1 MTTFKIANRLALDV
15 TKPVTVVTVPEA
27 LDGALDDVK
36 LQGDNRAVVDK
47 MLHGD
52 DASSS
57 ATVYRLVDGEP
68 VRCTVI
74 VLKPS
79 KSRNLPYLDVI
90 GLAKQMKADYF
101 TKESAIYL
109 ALHSEER
116 ADYVAAV
123 TALVKCVPEF
133 SRKTDKKQDNTSV
146 TRIIIADL
154 LSKSAMESLEAIARV
169 VPMVGKLVDTPTIDM
184 TCDDFAEVVYHT
196 AKSLNLGYEM
206 ISGTSLLVKGF
217 GGIYHVGKSGNTQP
231 RLIILKYRT
240 QNPRHHVAL
249 VGKGIV
255 YDTGGLCLKPRDH
268 MATMKSD
275 MGGAAAVFGAIQL
288 AAMTKLDVD
297 VTALLCVAE
306 NGIGPSALRPD
317 DIIEMYSGLTVEINN
332 TDAEGRLVLADGV
345 SYASRMHGVDVI
357 MDMATLTG
365 AQLICTGKLHS
376 GILTPDESFERKM
389 IEAGRR
395 CGELVYP
402 MIYAP
407 EILLDEFK
415 SDVAD
420 MKNSCKDRM
429 NAQSSCAGHFVEK
442 HLDKK
447 YKGLYA
453 HIDIAGPSWDGERS
467 TAYGSVLLDTIM
479 RMI

>member
-1 MTTFKIANRLALDV
+1 MAKFRIQNRLALNHS
-15 TKPVTVVTVPEA
+15 KPMTVITVPEA
-27 LDGALDDVK
+27 IDRALDDIR
-36 LQGDNRAVVDK
+36 LSGDNRLVADK
-47 MLHGD
+47 LLHDKDGGC
-52 DASSS
+52 
-57 ATVYRLVDGEP
+57 ATLYRMVDGEA

-74 VLKPS
+74 VLKPQ
-79 KSRNLPYLDVI
+79 KSRNLPNINVI
-90 GLAKQMKADYF
+90 GLGKQLKSEYF
-101 TKESAIYL
+101 GKDASIYL
-109 ALHSEER
+109 ALGSEEDD
-116 ADYVAAV
+116 DYVSVV
-123 TALVKCVPEF
+123 TAVVKASPDF
-133 SRKTDKKQDNTSV
+133 SRKTEKSEQASCINIV
-146 TRIIIADL
+146 IADL
-154 LSKSAMESLEAIARV
+154 LSKNAMDRLQAIAQV
-169 VPMVGKLVDTPTIDM
+169 VPMVGRLVDTPTIDM
-184 TCDDFAEVVYHT
+184 TCEEFGDEVYKT
-196 AKSLNLGYEM
+196 AKALGLGYEC

-231 RLIILKYRT
+231 RLIILKYRS
-240 QNPRHHVAL
+240 PKSRHHVAL

-288 AAMTKLDVD
+288 AALTKLDID

-345 SYASRMHGVDVI
+345 SYASRMDGVDLI

-365 AQLICTGKLHS
+365 AQLICTGKLHA
-376 GILTPDESFERKM
+376 GVLTADEKLENALLK
-389 IEAGRR
+389 AGKC

-402 MIYAP
+402 LLYAP
-407 EILLDEFK
+407 EILMDEFK
-415 SDVAD
+415 SEVAD

-429 NAQSSCAGHFVEK
+429 NAQSSCAGHFIEK

-447 YKGLYA
+447 YKGRFA
-453 HIDIAGPSWDGERS
+453 HIDIAGPAWSGERS
-467 TAYGSVLLDTIM
+467 TAYGSVLLDTVL
-479 RMI
+479 RML